1 MRNFVLIF
9 SLNLLFIPNMFSQ
22 KIPDLVTDRPDKT
35 ESALVVP
42 EGALQIESG
51 AEYFSDRS
59 IEQFEL
65 NSLSLAATLFRY
77 GLLENLELRLGSA
90 YLSQEIKSGNISS
103 DVSGISD
110 FMIGAKYEFVSD
122 HHSVPDI
129 GLMLHFFLPVGAEA
143 FKPDKTEP
151 QAILSVSKSL
161 SEYLDIGTNLGVHYN
176 SSAED
181 AFYFYTIAAGF
192 GITEKLGSFVE
203 LYSEVLPNS
212 SPQFLAGAGFTYLLQ
227 HNLQFD
233 IYGGNGLFNNS
244 KVWYFGAGIS
254 IRIPR

>member
-1 MRNFVLIF
+1 V
-9 SLNLLFIPNMFSQ
+9 FSQ
-22 KIPDLVTDRPDKT
+22 KAPDLITDRPDKT

-42 EGALQIESG
+42 KGALQIESG
-51 AEYFSDRS
+51 VEYFNDRS
-59 IEQFEL
+59 IEHSEL
-65 NSLSLAATLFRY
+65 SLLSLAATLFRY
-77 GLLENLELRLGSA
+77 GLLDKLELRLGGA
-90 YLSQEIKSGNISS
+90 YLSQEMKSGNISS
-103 DVSGISD
+103 DVNGLSD
-110 FMIGAKYEFVSD
+110 FMIGAKYEFIRD
-122 HHSVPDI
+122 HHTIPDI

-161 SEYLDIGTNLGVHYN
+161 SEYLDVGTNLGVHYN
-176 SSAED
+176 SSEEE
-181 AFYFYTIAAGF
+181 AFYFYTIAAGI
-192 GITEKLGSFVE
+192 GITEKFGSFVE
-203 LYSEVLPNS
+203 LYSELPPNS
-212 SPQFLAGAGFTYLLQ
+212 SPQFMAGAGFTYLLQ